1 MERVE
6 KFFLSFWFASMELI
20 LSNDLNDFM
29 GYIQDNL
36 MKQNEENKLMMSKI
50 IQNK

>member
-20 LSNDLNDFM
+20 LSNDLINRFLN
-29 GYIQDNL
+29 IKPQ
-36 MKQNEENKLMMSKI
+36 KQLSQVALKTHYWIHI
-50 IQNK
+50 IDI